1 MFGRFVAALPPDADV
16 ARLEGGA
23 LAEARVPFLPDEL
36 SQFYADVGVGSFGGG
51 ALFVLPPSALWPA
64 LDLWLNHAPKRIPFA
79 RTAFGEIFYW
89 RDLHDEAAAQ
99 GMTGENPG
107 ELGDVS
113 VVDVHYAAIDV
124 AALGVADFF
133 DGFADPDLAERVLRL
148 SRVHTLR
155 ERLGPLRRTEQY
167 AFVPALG
174 LGGSEDGDIA
184 DRCDFLVHCSLL
196 RQLV

>member
-1 MFGRFVAALPPDADV
+1 MFARFVAALPPDADV
-16 ARLEGGA
+16 VRLDGDA
-23 LAEARVPFLPDEL
+23 LAAERVPFLPNEL
-36 SQFYADVGVGSFGGG
+36 AAFYADVGVGGFGGG
-51 ALFVLPPSALWPA
+51 ALFVLPPHELWPA
-64 LDLWLNHAPKRIPFA
+64 LDLWLNHAHKRIPFA
-79 RTAFGEIFYW
+79 RTAFGELFYW
-89 RDLHDEAAAQ
+89 RDLRDEAAAQ

-124 AALGVADFF
+124 AALGVVEFF
-133 DGFADPDLAERVLRL
+133 DGFADPDVAERVLRL
-148 SRVHTLR
+148 SRVQTLR

-174 LGGSEDGDIA
+174 LGGSEDGDIV